1 MCAILFTT
9 RLLKDLNKIIQFSKN
24 RGPDKTSTFTIQQFN
39 FVHQLLSITGNVT
52 EQPFIQ
58 NNIYCIFNGEI
69 YNFKEFGDYK
79 SDGECLIDLYVKY
92 DNNFINYLDGE
103 YAIVLLDLNK
113 NKLIFSTDVFGT
125 KPLYYSLNENDLGI
139 ATYES
144 NLNCLDYNNI
154 NKMEANTTFIYDL
167 NTFNLQKQN
176 IYTFNLLQNKTDL
189 NDIFTALENA
199 ILKRTTNLKQKF
211 FLGLSSGYDSGVIA
225 ACLNKYN
232 IDYTIYTIEGREDI
246 PTLINRHKLHKGE
259 KFYLKNNLKKYTS
272 HKKFIK
278 ENTEKYLYKN
288 RPIDVTDDKG
298 TVGVAIMCDHAIKKN
313 IKILISGQGPDEI
326 MSDYSIDGKA
336 VFGTSNINTHTCF
349 NGIFPEKLEN
359 VFPWKNFFGNSQ
371 EDYLMKEEVATGTY
385 GIEGRYPFLDVQFVQ
400 EFLNLHHDIK
410 NKDYKYVLKKYMEK
424 ENYPF
429 IEKYKVGFSASHQ
442 LKDIDTDWEIIE

>member
-24 RGPDKTSTFTIQQFN
+24 RGPDKISTFTIQQFN

-92 DNNFINYLDGE
+92 DNNFIKYLDGE
-103 YAIVLLDLNK
+103 YAIILLDLNK

-167 NTFNLQKQN
+167 NTFNIQKQN
-176 IYTFNLLQNKTDL
+176 IY
-189 NDIFTALENA
+189 I
-199 ILKRTTNLKQKF
+199 
-211 FLGLSSGYDSGVIA
+211 
-225 ACLNKYN
+225 
-232 IDYTIYTIEGREDI
+232 
-246 PTLINRHKLHKGE
+246 
-259 KFYLKNNLKKYTS
+259 
-272 HKKFIK
+272 
-278 ENTEKYLYKN
+278 
-288 RPIDVTDDKG
+288 
-298 TVGVAIMCDHAIKKN
+298 
-313 IKILISGQGPDEI
+313 
-326 MSDYSIDGKA
+326 
-336 VFGTSNINTHTCF
+336 
-349 NGIFPEKLEN
+349 
-359 VFPWKNFFGNSQ
+359 
-371 EDYLMKEEVATGTY
+371 
-385 GIEGRYPFLDVQFVQ
+385 
-400 EFLNLHHDIK
+400 
-410 NKDYKYVLKKYMEK
+410 
-424 ENYPF
+424 
-429 IEKYKVGFSASHQ
+429 
-442 LKDIDTDWEIIE
+442 